1 MGAYARARV
10 RDMQDTPAPYPGA
23 RVQRSMFYPAN
34 MRTYIP
40 GVCICYAAL
49 HLSCAYMRQSFA
61 FVQRVLRAACATGPI
76 RCACSALVGT
86 WDGRMVLVCLVCAL
100 CISAC
105 AARAAHACVWHTR
118 SQLYRRIAACF
129 MWCVVGISTG
139 CVITLFSLY
148 TAARNTAQLCEAVH
162 HAPMRVQVV
171 SDAYKRFGSYVSRVR
186 ILGYQSPHG
195 ATHTAH
201 SDSRCKMFQA
211 KESTAMYCADGGFIP
226 TPALFARVSFS
237 QEYVQGE
244 ELTLDATLAP
254 VPCTPAQLSSIARG
268 TTLKLTPGKV
278 YVRRWPRSV
287 VGAIS
292 SFRYA
297 CIEALLQLPS
307 SVRVA
312 APHTA
317 ALGKTD
323 AGALAPACEPA
334 PPFDNAGALSREAVS
349 AKSDISVLSLRA
361 LAAAGVL
368 GYRAPLYANHLNELF
383 VTCDIAHV
391 ISVSG
396 AHLAMLSVIITSL
409 LKRIAVPHAAQQLL
423 CLCVCLVFCVLSGA
437 SISVVRACMLVC
449 VQCVC
454 SVLHRKKHT
463 LSSLSCVGIVM
474 IVADNSCVVQPAFI
488 LSMLCV
494 HGIALFARPFAACLQ
509 GFCDSTQRG
518 VISALEYY
526 IDDWRLPAHIRSFC
540 EHAWRVVHSN
550 HARRSKHHTRASSLS
565 NTLATTIAT
574 TLAAQLSCLAYTIL
588 AFRSVSV
595 IGIVVN
601 VLLVP
606 FIMHYFMVAAVCIV
620 AGTFAF
626 GMVGGAAIRSVCA
639 VFIDVPALLTC
650 GVLGAF
656 SQVPGASI
664 ACSYLWSLVACACAV
679 VLCGIVIKRYATL

>member
-1 MGAYARARV
+1 MGAYTRARV

-23 RVQRSMFYPAN
+23 RVQRSSLYQAN
-34 MRTYIP
+34 MRSYIP
-40 GVCICYAAL
+40 CVCICYAAL
-49 HLSCAYMRQSFA
+49 HLSCAYMRQSCVLVQHTFSDAFA
-61 FVQRVLRAACATGPI
+61 AAPI

-105 AARAAHACVWHTR
+105 AAWAAHVCVWHTHA
-118 SQLYRRIAACF
+118 QLYRRIASSF

-148 TAARNTAQLCEAVH
+148 TTARNTVQLCETVH

-186 ILGYQSPHG
+186 IIGYQSPHG
-195 ATHTAH
+195 ATRAAH
-201 SDSRCKMFQA
+201 ADSRCKTLQA
-211 KESTAMYCADGGFIP
+211 KESTATYCTEGEFIP
-226 TPALFARVSFS
+226 TPALFAHVSFS

-254 VPCTPAQLSSIARG
+254 VACTPAQLSSIARG

-278 YVRRWPRSV
+278 HVRRWPRSV
-287 VGAIS
+287 VGALS
-292 SFRYA
+292 ALRYA

-307 SVRVA
+307 PIRAA

-323 AGALAPACEPA
+323 AGAL
-334 PPFDNAGALSREAVS
+334 SREAVS
-349 AKSDISVLSLRA
+349 AKSDMSVLSLRA

-368 GYRAPLYANHLNELF
+368 GYRGPLYANHFNELF
-383 VTCDIAHV
+383 VTCGIAHV

-474 IVADNSCVVQPAFI
+474 IVSDNSCVVQPAFI

-494 HGIALFARPFAACLQ
+494 HGIALFERPFAACLQ
-509 GFCDSTQRG
+509 GFCSSAQRG
-518 VISALEYY
+518 VVSALEYY
-526 IDDWRLPAHIRSFC
+526 IDDGRLPAHIRSILERC
-540 EHAWRVVHSN
+540 WRVLRSN
-550 HARRSKHHTRASSLS
+550 HARRSKHHTHAASLS
-565 NTLATTIAT
+565 NTVGTTIAT

-606 FIMHYFMVAAVCIV
+606 FIMHYFMVAAVCIAAVTV
-620 AGTFAF
+620 AS
-626 GMVGGAAIRSVCA
+626 GMIGGALIRSVCA

-650 GVLGAF
+650 SALGAF
-656 SQVPGASI
+656 AQVPGASI
-664 ACSYLWSLVACACAV
+664 ACTYLWSLVACACSV

>member
-1 MGAYARARV
+1 MGARIRARV
-10 RDMQDTPAPYPGA
+10 HNEQNIPASYPGA
-23 RVQRSMFYPAN
+23 HTQGSTAYPAHVYPAHV
-34 MRTYIP
+34 RSYIP
-40 GVCICYAAL
+40 CVCICYAAL
-49 HLSCAYMRQSFA
+49 HASCAYMRQSCEL
-61 FVQRVLRAACATGPI
+61 VQRAFSDAFAAAPI
-76 RCACSALVGT
+76 RGACSALAGT
-86 WDGRMVLVCLVCAL
+86 WDGRIVLMCLACAL

-118 SQLYRRIAACF
+118 AQLYRRIAACF

-139 CVITLFSLY
+139 CVLTLFSLY
-148 TAARNTAQLCEAVH
+148 TTARTTAQLCKTVH
-162 HAPMRVQVV
+162 YAPVRVQVV

-186 ILGYQSPHG
+186 ILGYQSAQSAARAGH
-195 ATHTAH
+195 ADRA
-201 SDSRCKMFQA
+201 SQVSQA
-211 KESTAMYCADGGFIP
+211 SNSTSEYCADGEFIP

-244 ELTLDATLAP
+244 ELTLDATLVP
-254 VPCTPAQLSSIARG
+254 VPCTPAQLSFIARG

-278 YVRRWPRSV
+278 HVRRWPRSV
-287 VGAIS
+287 VGALS
-292 SFRYA
+292 ALRYA

-307 SVRVA
+307 PIRAA

-317 ALGKTD
+317 ASV
-323 AGALAPACEPA
+323 AACAPASSHGTA
-334 PPFDNAGALSREAVS
+334 DAS
-349 AKSDISVLSLRA
+349 AKSDMSVLSLRA

-383 VTCDIAHV
+383 VTCGIAHV

-437 SISVVRACMLVC
+437 SISVVRACVLVC

-509 GFCDSTQRG
+509 GFCASTQRG
-518 VISALEYY
+518 VVSALEYN
-526 IDDWRLPAHIRSFC
+526 IDDGRLPAHIRSILERC
-540 EHAWRVVHSN
+540 WRVLCSN
-550 HARRSKHHTRASSLS
+550 HMRRSAYHTRASSLS

-606 FIMHYFMVAAVCIV
+606 FIMHYFMVAAVCIAAVTV
-620 AGTFAF
+620 AS
-626 GMVGGAAIRSVCA
+626 GMIGGALIRSVCA
-639 VFIDVPALLTC
+639 VFIDVPALLCTC
-650 GVLGAF
+650 SILGAF
-656 SQVPGASI
+656 AQVPGASI
-664 ACSYLWSLVACACAV
+664 ACTYLWSLVACACAV

>member
-1 MGAYARARV
+1 MGARIRARV
-10 RDMQDTPAPYPGA
+10 HNEQNIPASYPGA
-23 RVQRSMFYPAN
+23 RNQGSTVYPAHV
-34 MRTYIP
+34 RSYIP
-40 GVCICYAAL
+40 CVCICYAAL
-49 HLSCAYMRQSFA
+49 HASCAYMRQSCEL
-61 FVQRVLRAACATGPI
+61 VQRAFSDAFAAAPI
-76 RCACSALVGT
+76 RGACSALAGT
-86 WDGRMVLVCLVCAL
+86 WDGRLVLMCLACAL

-139 CVITLFSLY
+139 CILTLFSLY
-148 TAARNTAQLCEAVH
+148 TTARTTAQLCKTVH
-162 HAPMRVQVV
+162 YAPVRVQVV

-186 ILGYQSPHG
+186 IIGYQSPHG
-195 ATHTAH
+195 AAH
-201 SDSRCKMFQA
+201 AAHADSRCKTLQA
-211 KESTAMYCADGGFIP
+211 KESTAAYCTDGEFIP

-278 YVRRWPRSV
+278 HVRRWPRSV
-287 VGAIS
+287 VGALS
-292 SFRYA
+292 ALRYA

-307 SVRVA
+307 PIRAA

-323 AGALAPACEPA
+323 AGAL
-334 PPFDNAGALSREAVS
+334 SREAVS
-349 AKSDISVLSLRA
+349 AKSDMSVLSLRA

-368 GYRAPLYANHLNELF
+368 GYRGPLYANHLNELF
-383 VTCDIAHV
+383 VTCGIAHV

-494 HGIALFARPFAACLQ
+494 HGIALFARPFAAYMQ
-509 GFCDSTQRG
+509 GLCVRTQRG
-518 VISALEYY
+518 AMCALEYY
-526 IDDWRLPAHIRSFC
+526 IDDGRLPAHIRSILERC
-540 EHAWRVVHSN
+540 WRVLRSN
-550 HARRSKHHTRASSLS
+550 HMRRSAYHTRASSLS

-606 FIMHYFMVAAVCIV
+606 FIMHYFMVAAVCIAAV
-620 AGTFAF
+620 TVAF
-626 GMVGGAAIRSVCA
+626 GMIGGALIRSVCA

-650 GVLGAF
+650 SALGAF
-656 SQVPGASI
+656 AQVPGASI
-664 ACSYLWSLVACACAV
+664 ACSYLWSLVACACSV

>member
-1 MGAYARARV
+1 MGAYTRARV

-23 RVQRSMFYPAN
+23 RVQRSSLYQAN
-34 MRTYIP
+34 MRSYIP
-40 GVCICYAAL
+40 CVCICYAAL
-49 HLSCAYMRQSFA
+49 HLSCAYMRQSCVLVQHTFSDAFA
-61 FVQRVLRAACATGPI
+61 AAPI

-105 AARAAHACVWHTR
+105 AAWAAHVCVWHTHA
-118 SQLYRRIAACF
+118 QLYRRIASSF

-148 TAARNTAQLCEAVH
+148 TTARNTVQLCETVH

-186 ILGYQSPHG
+186 IIGYQSPHG
-195 ATHTAH
+195 ATRAAH
-201 SDSRCKMFQA
+201 ADSRCKTLQA
-211 KESTAMYCADGGFIP
+211 KESTATYCTEGEFIP
-226 TPALFARVSFS
+226 TPALFAHVSFS

-254 VPCTPAQLSSIARG
+254 VPCTTAQLSSIARG

-278 YVRRWPRSV
+278 HVRRWPRSV

-307 SVRVA
+307 PIRAA

-323 AGALAPACEPA
+323 AGALSQ
-334 PPFDNAGALSREAVS
+334 GAAVED
-349 AKSDISVLSLRA
+349 SDISASSLRA

-383 VTCDIAHV
+383 VTCGIAHV

-454 SVLHRKKHT
+454 SVLHRRKHT

-509 GFCDSTQRG
+509 GFCASTQRG
-518 VISALEYY
+518 VVSALEYN
-526 IDDWRLPAHIRSFC
+526 IDDGCLPAHIRSILERC
-540 EHAWRVVHSN
+540 WRVLRSN
-550 HARRSKHHTRASSLS
+550 HARRSKHHTHAASLS
-565 NTLATTIAT
+565 NTVGTTIAT

-626 GMVGGAAIRSVCA
+626 GMIGGTAIRSVCA

-650 GVLGAF
+650 SALGAF
-656 SQVPGASI
+656 AQVPGASI

>member
-1 MGAYARARV
+1 MGAYTRARV
-10 RDMQDTPAPYPGA
+10 RDTQDTPAPYPDA
-23 RVQRSMFYPAN
+23 RVQRSTLYPAN

-76 RCACSALVGT
+76 RSACSALVGT

-105 AARAAHACVWHTR
+105 AARAAYACVWHTR
-118 SQLYRRIAACF
+118 AQLYRRIAACF

-148 TAARNTAQLCEAVH
+148 TTARNTVQLCETVH
-162 HAPMRVQVV
+162 HAPVRVQVV

-186 ILGYQSPHG
+186 IIGYQSPHG
-195 ATHTAH
+195 ATRAAH
-201 SDSRCKMFQA
+201 ADSRCKTLQA
-211 KESTAMYCADGGFIP
+211 KESTATYCTEGEFIP
-226 TPALFARVSFS
+226 TPALFAHVSFS

-278 YVRRWPRSV
+278 HVRRWPRSV
-287 VGAIS
+287 VGALS
-292 SFRYA
+292 ALRYA

-307 SVRVA
+307 PVRAA

-317 ALGKTD
+317 ALGKT
-323 AGALAPACEPA
+323 
-334 PPFDNAGALSREAVS
+334 NAGALSREAVS
-349 AKSDISVLSLRA
+349 AKSDMSVLSLRA

-383 VTCDIAHV
+383 VTCGIAHV

-449 VQCVC
+449 VQCAC

-509 GFCDSTQRG
+509 GFCTSTQRG
-518 VISALEYY
+518 VVSALEYC
-526 IDDWRLPAHIRSFC
+526 IDDGRLPANIRSMLERC
-540 EHAWRVVHSN
+540 WRVLHSN
-550 HARRSKHHTRASSLS
+550 HTRRSKHHTRASSSS
-565 NTLATTIAT
+565 NTLATAIAT
-574 TLAAQLSCLAYTIL
+574 TLAAQLSCLVYTIL
-588 AFRSVSV
+588 AFRSVSL

-606 FIMHYFMVAAVCIV
+606 FIMHYFMIAAVCIV
-620 AGTFAF
+620 AGTLAF

-639 VFIDVPALLTC
+639 VLIDMPALLTC
-650 GVLGAF
+650 SALGAF
-656 SQVPGASI
+656 AQVPGASI

>member
-1 MGAYARARV
+1 MGARIHARV
-10 RDMQDTPAPYPGA
+10 HTEQNIPAPYPGV
-23 RVQRSMFYPAN
+23 RNQGSTVYPAHVYSAHV
-34 MRTYIP
+34 RSYIP
-40 GVCICYAAL
+40 CVCICYAAL
-49 HLSCAYMRQSFA
+49 HASCAYMRQSCEL
-61 FVQRVLRAACATGPI
+61 VQRAFSDAFAAAPI
-76 RCACSALVGT
+76 RGACSALAGT
-86 WDGRMVLVCLVCAL
+86 WDGRIVLMCLACAL

-105 AARAAHACVWHTR
+105 AARAAHACVWYTR
-118 SQLYRRIAACF
+118 AQLYRRIAACF

-139 CVITLFSLY
+139 CVLTLFSLY
-148 TAARNTAQLCEAVH
+148 TTARTTAQLRKTVH
-162 HAPMRVQVV
+162 YAPVRVQVV

-186 ILGYQSPHG
+186 ILGYQS
-195 ATHTAH
+195 AH
-201 SDSRCKMFQA
+201 SAARAGHADRASQVSQA
-211 KESTAMYCADGGFIP
+211 SNSASEYCADSEFIP
-226 TPALFARVSFS
+226 TSALFARVSFS

-244 ELTLDATLAP
+244 ELTLDATLVP

-278 YVRRWPRSV
+278 HVRRWPRSV
-287 VGAIS
+287 VGALS
-292 SFRYA
+292 SLRYA

-307 SVRVA
+307 PIRAA

-317 ALGKTD
+317 ASVAACVPASSHGTAD
-323 AGALAPACEPA
+323 A
-334 PPFDNAGALSREAVS
+334 S
-349 AKSDISVLSLRA
+349 AKSDMSVLSLRA

-383 VTCDIAHV
+383 VTCGIAHV

-454 SVLHRKKHT
+454 SVLHRRKHT

-509 GFCDSTQRG
+509 GFCASTQRG
-518 VISALEYY
+518 VVSALVYN
-526 IDDWRLPAHIRSFC
+526 IDDGRLPAHIRSILERC
-540 EHAWRVVHSN
+540 WRVLCSN
-550 HARRSKHHTRASSLS
+550 HMRRSAYHTRASSLS

-595 IGIVVN
+595 IGLVVN
-601 VLLVP
+601 VILVP
-606 FIMHYFMVAAVCIV
+606 FIMHYFMIAAVCIA

-639 VFIDVPALLTC
+639 VIIDLPALLTC
-650 GVLGAF
+650 STLGAF
-656 SQVPGASI
+656 AQVPGASI

>member
-1 MGAYARARV
+1 MGAYTRARV

-23 RVQRSMFYPAN
+23 RMQRSTLYPAN

-61 FVQRVLRAACATGPI
+61 FVQRALSAACATGPI

-105 AARAAHACVWHTR
+105 AAWAAHVCVWHTHA
-118 SQLYRRIAACF
+118 QLYRRIASSF

-139 CVITLFSLY
+139 CVLTLFSLY
-148 TAARNTAQLCEAVH
+148 TTARNTAQLCETVH

-195 ATHTAH
+195 ATRAAH
-201 SDSRCKMFQA
+201 ADSRCKTLQA
-211 KESTAMYCADGGFIP
+211 KESTAAYCTDGEFIP
-226 TPALFARVSFS
+226 TPALFAHVSFS

-278 YVRRWPRSV
+278 HVRRWPRSV
-287 VGAIS
+287 VGALS
-292 SFRYA
+292 ALRYA

-307 SVRVA
+307 PIRAA

-323 AGALAPACEPA
+323 AGALSQ
-334 PPFDNAGALSREAVS
+334 GAAVED
-349 AKSDISVLSLRA
+349 SDISASSVRA

-383 VTCDIAHV
+383 VTCGIAHV

-454 SVLHRKKHT
+454 SVLHRRKHT

-509 GFCDSTQRG
+509 GFCASTQRG
-518 VISALEYY
+518 VVSALEYN
-526 IDDWRLPAHIRSFC
+526 IDDGCLPAHIRSILERC
-540 EHAWRVVHSN
+540 WRVLRSN
-550 HARRSKHHTRASSLS
+550 HARRSKHRTHASSLF
-565 NTLATTIAT
+565 NTVVTTIAT

-595 IGIVVN
+595 IGLVVN
-601 VLLVP
+601 VILVP
-606 FIMHYFMVAAVCIV
+606 FIMHYFMIAAVCIA

-639 VFIDVPALLTC
+639 VIIDLPALLTC
-650 GVLGAF
+650 STLGAF
-656 SQVPGASI
+656 AQVPGASI

>member
-1 MGAYARARV
+1 MGAYTRARV
-10 RDMQDTPAPYPGA
+10 RETQDIPALYPGA
-23 RVQRSMFYPAN
+23 RVQRSSPYPAN
-34 MRTYIP
+34 MRSYIP
-40 GVCICYAAL
+40 CVCICYAAL
-49 HLSCAYMRQSFA
+49 HLSCAYMRQSCVLVQHTFSDAFA
-61 FVQRVLRAACATGPI
+61 AAPI

-86 WDGRMVLVCLVCAL
+86 WDGRMVLVCLVCSL

-105 AARAAHACVWHTR
+105 AAWAAHVCVWHTHA
-118 SQLYRRIAACF
+118 QLYRRIASSF

-317 ALGKTD
+317 ASV
-323 AGALAPACEPA
+323 AACAPASSHGTA
-334 PPFDNAGALSREAVS
+334 DAS
-349 AKSDISVLSLRA
+349 AKSDMSVLSLRA

-383 VTCDIAHV
+383 VTCGIAHV

-396 AHLAMLSVIITSL
+396 AHLSMLSVIITSL
-409 LKRIAVPHAAQQLL
+409 LKRISVPHAAQQLL

-437 SISVVRACMLVC
+437 SISVVRACVLVC

-463 LSSLSCVGIVM
+463 LSSLSCVGIGM

-494 HGIALFARPFAACLQ
+494 HGIALFARPFAAYMQ
-509 GFCDSTQRG
+509 GLCASAQRG
-518 VISALEYY
+518 AICALEYC
-526 IDDWRLPAHIRSFC
+526 IDDGHLPAYIRSFC
-540 EHAWRVVHSN
+540 EHTWRVLHSN
-550 HARRSKHHTRASSLS
+550 PKRRSQHHTRASSLS
-565 NTLATTIAT
+565 NTVVTTIAT

-595 IGIVVN
+595 IGLVVN
-601 VLLVP
+601 VILVP
-606 FIMHYFMVAAVCIV
+606 FIMHYFMVAAVCIA

-626 GMVGGAAIRSVCA
+626 GMVGGAAIRAVCA
-639 VFIDVPALLTC
+639 VIIDIPALLTC
-650 GVLGAF
+650 SALGAF
-656 SQVPGASI
+656 AQVPGASI

>member
-1 MGAYARARV
+1 MGAYTRARV
-10 RDMQDTPAPYPGA
+10 RETQDIPALYPGA
-23 RVQRSMFYPAN
+23 RVQRSSLYPAN
-34 MRTYIP
+34 MRSYIP
-40 GVCICYAAL
+40 CVCICYAAL
-49 HLSCAYMRQSFA
+49 HLSCAYMRQSCVLVQHTFSDAFA
-61 FVQRVLRAACATGPI
+61 AAPI
-76 RCACSALVGT
+76 RCACSALVCT

-105 AARAAHACVWHTR
+105 AARAAHACVWHTHA
-118 SQLYRRIAACF
+118 QLYRRIAACF
-129 MWCVVGISTG
+129 IWCVVGISAA
-139 CVITLFSLY
+139 CVLTLFSLY
-148 TAARNTAQLCEAVH
+148 TTARNTVQLCETVH
-162 HAPMRVQVV
+162 HAPVRVQVV

-186 ILGYQSPHG
+186 IIGYQSPHG
-195 ATHTAH
+195 ATRAAH
-201 SDSRCKMFQA
+201 ADSRCKTLQA
-211 KESTAMYCADGGFIP
+211 KESTATYCTEGEFIP
-226 TPALFARVSFS
+226 TPALFAHVSFS

-278 YVRRWPRSV
+278 HVRRWPRSV
-287 VGAIS
+287 VGALS
-292 SFRYA
+292 ALRYA

-307 SVRVA
+307 PIRAA

-323 AGALAPACEPA
+323 AGAL
-334 PPFDNAGALSREAVS
+334 SREAVS
-349 AKSDISVLSLRA
+349 AKSDMSVLSLRA

-383 VTCDIAHV
+383 VTCGIAHV

-454 SVLHRKKHT
+454 SVLHRRKHT

-509 GFCDSTQRG
+509 GFCASTQRG
-518 VISALEYY
+518 VVSALEYN
-526 IDDWRLPAHIRSFC
+526 IDDGCLPAHIRSILERC
-540 EHAWRVVHSN
+540 WRVLRSN
-550 HARRSKHHTRASSLS
+550 HARRSKHHTRASPFS

-620 AGTFAF
+620 AVTVAS
-626 GMVGGAAIRSVCA
+626 GMIGGALIRSVCA
-639 VFIDVPALLTC
+639 VFIDVPALCTC
-650 GVLGAF
+650 SILGAF
-656 SQVPGASI
+656 AQVPGASI
-664 ACSYLWSLVACACAV
+664 ACTYLWSLVACACAV

>member
-1 MGAYARARV
+1 MRCNGKRGEAMGAYTRARV

-23 RVQRSMFYPAN
+23 RVQRSTLYPAN

-61 FVQRVLRAACATGPI
+61 LVQRVLRAACATGPI
-76 RCACSALVGT
+76 RSACSALVGT

-105 AARAAHACVWHTR
+105 AAWAAHVCVWHTHA
-118 SQLYRRIAACF
+118 QLYRRIASSF

-148 TAARNTAQLCEAVH
+148 TTARNTVQLCETVH

-186 ILGYQSPHG
+186 IIGYQSPHG
-195 ATHTAH
+195 ATRAAH
-201 SDSRCKMFQA
+201 ADSRCKTLQA
-211 KESTAMYCADGGFIP
+211 KESTATYCTEGEFIP
-226 TPALFARVSFS
+226 TPALFAHVSFS

-254 VPCTPAQLSSIARG
+254 VPCTTAQLSSIARG

-278 YVRRWPRSV
+278 HVRRWPRSV

-307 SVRVA
+307 PIRAA

-323 AGALAPACEPA
+323 AGALSQ
-334 PPFDNAGALSREAVS
+334 GAAVED
-349 AKSDISVLSLRA
+349 SDISASSLRA

-383 VTCDIAHV
+383 VTCGIAHV

-454 SVLHRKKHT
+454 SVLHRRKHT

-509 GFCDSTQRG
+509 GFCASTQRG
-518 VISALEYY
+518 VVSALEYN
-526 IDDWRLPAHIRSFC
+526 IDDGCLPAHIRSILERC
-540 EHAWRVVHSN
+540 WRVLRSN
-550 HARRSKHHTRASSLS
+550 HARRSKHHTHAASLS
-565 NTLATTIAT
+565 NTVGTTIAT

-626 GMVGGAAIRSVCA
+626 GMIGGTAIRSVCA

-650 GVLGAF
+650 SALGAF
-656 SQVPGASI
+656 AQVPGASI

>member
-1 MGAYARARV
+1 MGAYTRARV
-10 RDMQDTPAPYPGA
+10 RDMQDIPAPYPGA
-23 RVQRSMFYPAN
+23 RVQRSSLYPAN
-34 MRTYIP
+34 MRSYIP
-40 GVCICYAAL
+40 SVCICYAAL
-49 HLSCAYMRQSFA
+49 HLSCAYMRQSCVLVQHTFSDAFA
-61 FVQRVLRAACATGPI
+61 AAPI
-76 RCACSALVGT
+76 RSACSALVGT

-105 AARAAHACVWHTR
+105 AAWAAHVCVWHTHA
-118 SQLYRRIAACF
+118 QLYRRIASSF

-148 TAARNTAQLCEAVH
+148 TTARNTVQLCETVH
-162 HAPMRVQVV
+162 HAPVRVQVV

-186 ILGYQSPHG
+186 IIGYQSPHG
-195 ATHTAH
+195 ATRAAH
-201 SDSRCKMFQA
+201 ADSRCKTLQA
-211 KESTAMYCADGGFIP
+211 KESTATYCTEGEFIP
-226 TPALFARVSFS
+226 TPALFAHVSFS

-278 YVRRWPRSV
+278 HVRRWPRSV

-292 SFRYA
+292 ALRYA

-307 SVRVA
+307 PIRAA
-312 APHTA
+312 APHSA

-323 AGALAPACEPA
+323 
-334 PPFDNAGALSREAVS
+334 AGALSREAVS
-349 AKSDISVLSLRA
+349 AKSDMSVLSLRA

-383 VTCDIAHV
+383 VTCGIAHV

-409 LKRIAVPHAAQQLL
+409 LKRIAVPHAAHQLL

-449 VQCVC
+449 MQCVC
-454 SVLHRKKHT
+454 SVLHRRKHT

-494 HGIALFARPFAACLQ
+494 HGIALFAHPFAACLQ
-509 GFCDSTQRG
+509 GFCASTQRG
-518 VISALEYY
+518 VVSALEYN
-526 IDDWRLPAHIRSFC
+526 IDDGRLPAHIRSILERC
-540 EHAWRVVHSN
+540 WRVLCSN
-550 HARRSKHHTRASSLS
+550 HMRRSAYHTRASSLS

-606 FIMHYFMVAAVCIV
+606 FIMHYFMVAAVCIAAVTV
-620 AGTFAF
+620 AS
-626 GMVGGAAIRSVCA
+626 GMIGGALIRSVCA
-639 VFIDVPALLTC
+639 VFIDVPALCTC
-650 GVLGAF
+650 SILGAF
-656 SQVPGASI
+656 AQVPGASI
-664 ACSYLWSLVACACAV
+664 ACTYLWSLVACACAV

>member
-1 MGAYARARV
+1 MGARIRARLHNE
-10 RDMQDTPAPYPGA
+10 QNIPAPYPGA
-23 RVQRSMFYPAN
+23 RNQGSTVYPAHVYPAHV
-34 MRTYIP
+34 RSYIP
-40 GVCICYAAL
+40 CVCICYAAL
-49 HLSCAYMRQSFA
+49 HASCAYMRQSCEL
-61 FVQRVLRAACATGPI
+61 VQRAFSDAFAAALI
-76 RCACSALVGT
+76 RGACSALAGT
-86 WDGRMVLVCLVCAL
+86 WDGRLVLMCLACAL

-118 SQLYRRIAACF
+118 AQLYRRIAACF

-148 TAARNTAQLCEAVH
+148 TTARNTVQLCETVH
-162 HAPMRVQVV
+162 HAPVRVQVV

-186 ILGYQSPHG
+186 IIGYQSPHG
-195 ATHTAH
+195 ATRAAH
-201 SDSRCKMFQA
+201 ADSRCKTLQA
-211 KESTAMYCADGGFIP
+211 KESTATYCTEGEFIP
-226 TPALFARVSFS
+226 TPALFAHVSFS

-254 VPCTPAQLSSIARG
+254 VPCTTAQLSSIARG

-278 YVRRWPRSV
+278 HVRRWPRSV
-287 VGAIS
+287 VGALS
-292 SFRYA
+292 ALRYA
-297 CIEALLQLPS
+297 CTEALLQLPS
-307 SVRVA
+307 PIRAA
-312 APHTA
+312 APHSA

-323 AGALAPACEPA
+323 
-334 PPFDNAGALSREAVS
+334 AGALSREAVS
-349 AKSDISVLSLRA
+349 AKSDMSVLSLRA

-383 VTCDIAHV
+383 VTCGIAHV

-454 SVLHRKKHT
+454 SVLHRRKHT

-509 GFCDSTQRG
+509 GFCASTQRG
-518 VISALEYY
+518 VVSALEYN
-526 IDDWRLPAHIRSFC
+526 IDDGCLPAHIRSILERC
-540 EHAWRVVHSN
+540 WRVLRSN
-550 HARRSKHHTRASSLS
+550 HARRSKHHTHAASLS
-565 NTLATTIAT
+565 NTVGTTIAT

-606 FIMHYFMVAAVCIV
+606 FIMHYFMVAAVCIAAV
-620 AGTFAF
+620 TVAF
-626 GMVGGAAIRSVCA
+626 GMIGGALIRSVCA
-639 VFIDVPALLTC
+639 VFIDVPALCTC
-650 GVLGAF
+650 SILGAF
-656 SQVPGASI
+656 AQVPGASI
-664 ACSYLWSLVACACAV
+664 ACTYLWSLVACACAV

>member
-1 MGAYARARV
+1 MGAYTRARV
-10 RDMQDTPAPYPGA
+10 RDMQDIPAPYPGA
-23 RVQRSMFYPAN
+23 RVQRSSLYPAN
-34 MRTYIP
+34 MRSYIP
-40 GVCICYAAL
+40 SVCICYAAL
-49 HLSCAYMRQSFA
+49 HLSCAYMRQSCVLVQHTFSDAFA
-61 FVQRVLRAACATGPI
+61 AAPI
-76 RCACSALVGT
+76 RSACSALVGT

-105 AARAAHACVWHTR
+105 AAWAAHVCVWHTHA
-118 SQLYRRIAACF
+118 QLYRRIASSF

-148 TAARNTAQLCEAVH
+148 TTARNTVQLCETVH
-162 HAPMRVQVV
+162 HAPVRVQVV

-186 ILGYQSPHG
+186 IIGYQSPHG
-195 ATHTAH
+195 AARAAH
-201 SDSRCKMFQA
+201 ADSRCKTLQA
-211 KESTAMYCADGGFIP
+211 KESTATYCTEGEFIP
-226 TPALFARVSFS
+226 TPALFAHVSFS

-254 VPCTPAQLSSIARG
+254 VPCTTAQLSSIARG

-278 YVRRWPRSV
+278 HVRRWPRSV
-287 VGAIS
+287 VGALS
-292 SFRYA
+292 ALRYA
-297 CIEALLQLPS
+297 CTEALLQLPS
-307 SVRVA
+307 PIRAA
-312 APHTA
+312 APHSA

-323 AGALAPACEPA
+323 
-334 PPFDNAGALSREAVS
+334 AGALSREAVS
-349 AKSDISVLSLRA
+349 AKSDMSVLSLRA

-383 VTCDIAHV
+383 VTCGIAHV

-423 CLCVCLVFCVLSGA
+423 CLCVCLVFCVLSAA

-454 SVLHRKKHT
+454 SVLHRRKHT

-509 GFCDSTQRG
+509 GFCASTQRG
-518 VISALEYY
+518 VVSALEYN
-526 IDDWRLPAHIRSFC
+526 IDDGCLPAHIRSILERC
-540 EHAWRVVHSN
+540 WRVLRSN

-565 NTLATTIAT
+565 NTLANTIAT

-606 FIMHYFMVAAVCIV
+606 FIMHYFMVAAVCIAAVTV
-620 AGTFAF
+620 AS
-626 GMVGGAAIRSVCA
+626 GMIGGALIRSVCA
-639 VFIDVPALLTC
+639 VFIDVPALCTC
-650 GVLGAF
+650 SILGAF
-656 SQVPGASI
+656 AQVPGASI

>member
-1 MGAYARARV
+1 MGAYTRARV

-23 RVQRSMFYPAN
+23 RMQRSTLYPAN

-61 FVQRVLRAACATGPI
+61 FVQRALSAACATGPI

-105 AARAAHACVWHTR
+105 AAWAAHVCVWHTHA
-118 SQLYRRIAACF
+118 QLYRRIAGSF

-139 CVITLFSLY
+139 CVLTLFSLY
-148 TAARNTAQLCEAVH
+148 TTARTTAQLCETVH
-162 HAPMRVQVV
+162 HAPVRVQVV

-186 ILGYQSPHG
+186 IIGYQSKDCAVRAGHADNAG
-195 ATHTAH
+195 CVAHTGRTRAAPQAG
-201 SDSRCKMFQA
+201 DSTTVYR
-211 KESTAMYCADGGFIP
+211 ADGEFIP
-226 TPALFARVSFS
+226 TPALFAHVSFS

-278 YVRRWPRSV
+278 HVRRWPRSV
-287 VGAIS
+287 VGALS
-292 SFRYA
+292 ALRYA

-307 SVRVA
+307 PIRAA

-323 AGALAPACEPA
+323 AGAL
-334 PPFDNAGALSREAVS
+334 SREAVS
-349 AKSDISVLSLRA
+349 AKSDMSVLSLRA

-383 VTCDIAHV
+383 VTCGIAHV

-474 IVADNSCVVQPAFI
+474 IVSDNSCVVQPAFI

-494 HGIALFARPFAACLQ
+494 HGIALFERPFAACLQ
-509 GFCDSTQRG
+509 GFCSSAQRG
-518 VISALEYY
+518 VVSALEYY
-526 IDDWRLPAHIRSFC
+526 IDDGRLPAHIRSILERC
-540 EHAWRVVHSN
+540 WRVLRSN
-550 HARRSKHHTRASSLS
+550 HTRRSKHHTRASSFS

-574 TLAAQLSCLAYTIL
+574 TLAAQLSCLAYAIL

-626 GMVGGAAIRSVCA
+626 GMIGGAAIRSVCA
-639 VFIDVPALLTC
+639 VFIDMPALLTC
-650 GVLGAF
+650 SALGAF
-656 SQVPGASI
+656 AQVPGASI

>member
-1 MGAYARARV
+1 MGAYTRARV
-10 RDMQDTPAPYPGA
+10 RDMQDIPAPYPGA
-23 RVQRSMFYPAN
+23 RVQRSSLYPAN
-34 MRTYIP
+34 MRSYIP
-40 GVCICYAAL
+40 SVCICYAAL
-49 HLSCAYMRQSFA
+49 HLSCAYMRQSCVLVQHTFSDAFA
-61 FVQRVLRAACATGPI
+61 AAPI
-76 RCACSALVGT
+76 RSACSALVGT

-105 AARAAHACVWHTR
+105 AAWAAHVCVWHTHA
-118 SQLYRRIAACF
+118 QLYRRIASSF

-148 TAARNTAQLCEAVH
+148 TTARNTVQLCETVH
-162 HAPMRVQVV
+162 HAPVRVQVV

-186 ILGYQSPHG
+186 IIGYQSPHG
-195 ATHTAH
+195 AARAGHADNAGCTRAAP
-201 SDSRCKMFQA
+201 QA
-211 KESTAMYCADGGFIP
+211 GDSTAVYRADGEFIP

-278 YVRRWPRSV
+278 HVRRWPRSV
-287 VGAIS
+287 VGALS
-292 SFRYA
+292 ALRYA

-307 SVRVA
+307 PIRAA
-312 APHTA
+312 APHNA

-323 AGALAPACEPA
+323 
-334 PPFDNAGALSREAVS
+334 AGALSREAVS
-349 AKSDISVLSLRA
+349 AKSDMSVLSLRA

-368 GYRAPLYANHLNELF
+368 GYRGPLYANHLNELF
-383 VTCDIAHV
+383 VTCGIAHV

-449 VQCVC
+449 VRCVC

-474 IVADNSCVVQPAFI
+474 IVADNSCVVKPAFI

-509 GFCDSTQRG
+509 GFCASTQRG
-518 VISALEYY
+518 VVSALEYN
-526 IDDWRLPAHIRSFC
+526 IDDGRLPAHIRSILERC
-540 EHAWRVVHSN
+540 WRVLRSN

-565 NTLATTIAT
+565 NTLANTIAT

-626 GMVGGAAIRSVCA
+626 GIVGGAAIRSVCA

-650 GVLGAF
+650 SALGAF
-656 SQVPGASI
+656 AQVPGASI

>member
-1 MGAYARARV
+1 
-10 RDMQDTPAPYPGA
+10 
-23 RVQRSMFYPAN
+23 
-34 MRTYIP
+34 
-40 GVCICYAAL
+40 
-49 HLSCAYMRQSFA
+49 
-61 FVQRVLRAACATGPI
+61 
-76 RCACSALVGT
+76 
-86 WDGRMVLVCLVCAL
+86 
-100 CISAC
+100 
-105 AARAAHACVWHTR
+105 
-118 SQLYRRIAACF
+118 
-129 MWCVVGISTG
+129 
-139 CVITLFSLY
+139 
-148 TAARNTAQLCEAVH
+148 
-162 HAPMRVQVV
+162 MRVQVV

-186 ILGYQSPHG
+186 IIGYQSPHG
-195 ATHTAH
+195 AARAGHADNAGCTRAAP
-201 SDSRCKMFQA
+201 QA
-211 KESTAMYCADGGFIP
+211 GDSTAVYRADGEFIP

-278 YVRRWPRSV
+278 HVRRWPRSV
-287 VGAIS
+287 VGALS
-292 SFRYA
+292 ALRYA

-307 SVRVA
+307 PIRAA

-323 AGALAPACEPA
+323 AGAL
-334 PPFDNAGALSREAVS
+334 SREAVS
-349 AKSDISVLSLRA
+349 AKSDMSVLSLRA

-383 VTCDIAHV
+383 VTCGIAHV

-454 SVLHRKKHT
+454 SVLHRRKHT

-509 GFCDSTQRG
+509 EFCASTQRG
-518 VISALEYY
+518 VVSALEYY
-526 IDDWRLPAHIRSFC
+526 IDDGCLPAHIRAILERC
-540 EHAWRVVHSN
+540 WRVLRSN
-550 HARRSKHHTRASSLS
+550 HARRSKHHTRASSFS

-626 GMVGGAAIRSVCA
+626 GMIGGTAIRSVCA
-639 VFIDVPALLTC
+639 VFIDMPALLTC
-650 GVLGAF
+650 SALGAF
-656 SQVPGASI
+656 AQVSGASI
-664 ACSYLWSLVACACAV
+664 ACSYLWSLVACACSV

>member
-1 MGAYARARV
+1 MGARIRARV
-10 RDMQDTPAPYPGA
+10 HNEQNIPAPYPGV
-23 RVQRSMFYPAN
+23 RNQGSTVYPAHVYPVHV
-34 MRTYIP
+34 RSYIP
-40 GVCICYAAL
+40 CVCICYAAL
-49 HLSCAYMRQSFA
+49 HASCAYMRQSCVL
-61 FVQRVLRAACATGPI
+61 VQRTFSDAFAAAPI
-76 RCACSALVGT
+76 RGACSALAGT
-86 WDGRMVLVCLVCAL
+86 WDGRLVLVCLACAL

-105 AARAAHACVWHTR
+105 AVRAAHACVWHTR
-118 SQLYRRIAACF
+118 EQLYGRIAACF

-139 CVITLFSLY
+139 CVLTLFSLY
-148 TAARNTAQLCEAVH
+148 TTARTTAQLCKTVH
-162 HAPMRVQVV
+162 YAPVRVQVV

-186 ILGYQSPHG
+186 ILGYQSAQSAARAGH
-195 ATHTAH
+195 ADRA
-201 SDSRCKMFQA
+201 SQVSQA
-211 KESTAMYCADGGFIP
+211 SNSTSEYCADSEFIP

-244 ELTLDATLAP
+244 ELTLDATLVP
-254 VPCTPAQLSSIARG
+254 VPCTPAQLSFIARG

-278 YVRRWPRSV
+278 HVRRWPRSV
-287 VGAIS
+287 VGALS
-292 SFRYA
+292 ALRYA

-307 SVRVA
+307 PIRAA

-317 ALGKTD
+317 ASV
-323 AGALAPACEPA
+323 AACAPASSHGTA
-334 PPFDNAGALSREAVS
+334 DAS
-349 AKSDISVLSLRA
+349 AKSDMSVLSLRA

-383 VTCDIAHV
+383 VTCGIAHV

-454 SVLHRKKHT
+454 SVLHRRKHT

-509 GFCDSTQRG
+509 GFCASTQRG
-518 VISALEYY
+518 VVSALEYN
-526 IDDWRLPAHIRSFC
+526 IDDGCLPAHIRSILERC
-540 EHAWRVVHSN
+540 WRVLRSN

-565 NTLATTIAT
+565 NTLANTIAT

-620 AGTFAF
+620 VGTFAF
-626 GMVGGAAIRSVCA
+626 GMIGGAAIRSVCA
-639 VFIDVPALLTC
+639 VFIDMPALLTC
-650 GVLGAF
+650 SALGACA
-656 SQVPGASI
+656 QVPGASI

>member
-1 MGAYARARV
+1 MGAYTRARV
-10 RDMQDTPAPYPGA
+10 RETQDIPALYPGA
-23 RVQRSMFYPAN
+23 RVQRSSLYPAN
-34 MRTYIP
+34 MRSYIP
-40 GVCICYAAL
+40 CVCICYAAL
-49 HLSCAYMRQSFA
+49 HLSCAYMRQSCEL
-61 FVQRVLRAACATGPI
+61 VQRTFSDAFAAAPI
-76 RCACSALVGT
+76 RSACSALVGT

-105 AARAAHACVWHTR
+105 AAWAAHVCVWHTR
-118 SQLYRRIAACF
+118 AQLYRRIASSF

-139 CVITLFSLY
+139 CVLTFFSLY
-148 TAARNTAQLCEAVH
+148 TTARNTAQLCKTVH
-162 HAPMRVQVV
+162 YAPVRVQVV

-186 ILGYQSPHG
+186 IIGYQS
-195 ATHTAH
+195 AH
-201 SDSRCKMFQA
+201 SAVRAGHADRAPEVSQA
-211 KESTAMYCADGGFIP
+211 SNSTSEYCADGEFIP
-226 TPALFARVSFS
+226 TPSLFARVSFS

-244 ELTLDATLAP
+244 ELTLDATLVP

-323 AGALAPACEPA
+323 AGALSQ
-334 PPFDNAGALSREAVS
+334 GAAVED
-349 AKSDISVLSLRA
+349 SDISASSVRA

-383 VTCDIAHV
+383 VTCGIAHV

-437 SISVVRACMLVC
+437 SISVARACMLVC

-509 GFCDSTQRG
+509 GFCASTQRG

-526 IDDWRLPAHIRSFC
+526 IDDGRLPAHIRSILERC
-540 EHAWRVVHSN
+540 WRVLRSN
-550 HARRSKHHTRASSLS
+550 HARRSKHHTHAASLS
-565 NTLATTIAT
+565 NTLATAIAT

-626 GMVGGAAIRSVCA
+626 GMIGGAAIRSVCA
-639 VFIDVPALLTC
+639 VFIDMPALLTC
-650 GVLGAF
+650 SALGAF
-656 SQVPGASI
+656 AQVPGASI

>member
-1 MGAYARARV
+1 MGARIRARLHNE
-10 RDMQDTPAPYPGA
+10 QNIPASYPGA
-23 RVQRSMFYPAN
+23 NTQGSTVYPAHVYPAHV
-34 MRTYIP
+34 RSYIP
-40 GVCICYAAL
+40 CVCICYAAL
-49 HLSCAYMRQSFA
+49 HASCAYMRQSCEL
-61 FVQRVLRAACATGPI
+61 VQRAFSDAFAAAPI
-76 RCACSALVGT
+76 RGACSALAGT
-86 WDGRMVLVCLVCAL
+86 WDGRIVLVCLACAL

-118 SQLYRRIAACF
+118 AQLYRRIAACF

-139 CVITLFSLY
+139 CVLTLFSLY
-148 TAARNTAQLCEAVH
+148 TTARSTAQLCKTVH
-162 HAPMRVQVV
+162 YAPVRVQVV

-186 ILGYQSPHG
+186 ILGYQS
-195 ATHTAH
+195 AH
-201 SDSRCKMFQA
+201 SAARAGHADRASQVSQA
-211 KESTAMYCADGGFIP
+211 SNSASEYCADSEFIP

-244 ELTLDATLAP
+244 ELTLDATLTP
-254 VPCTPAQLSSIARG
+254 VPCTPAQLSFIARG

-287 VGAIS
+287 VGALS
-292 SFRYA
+292 ALRYA

-307 SVRVA
+307 PVRA
-312 APHTA
+312 AASHTA
-317 ALGKTD
+317 ASV
-323 AGALAPACEPA
+323 AACAPASSHGTA
-334 PPFDNAGALSREAVS
+334 DAS
-349 AKSDISVLSLRA
+349 AKSDMSVLSLRA

-383 VTCDIAHV
+383 VTCGIAHV

-409 LKRIAVPHAAQQLL
+409 LKRIAVPYAAQQLL

-437 SISVVRACMLVC
+437 SISVVRACVLVC

-463 LSSLSCVGIVM
+463 LSSLSCVGIGM
-474 IVADNSCVVQPAFI
+474 ILADNSCVVQPAFI

-494 HGIALFARPFAACLQ
+494 HGIALFARPFAAYMQ
-509 GFCDSTQRG
+509 GLCVRTQRG
-518 VISALEYY
+518 AMCALEYC
-526 IDDWRLPAHIRSFC
+526 IDDGRLPAHLRSFC

-550 HARRSKHHTRASSLS
+550 PKRRSAHRTRASSLS
-565 NTLATTIAT
+565 NTVVTTIAT

-601 VLLVP
+601 VILVP
-606 FIMHYFMVAAVCIV
+606 FIMHYFMVAAVCIA

-626 GMVGGAAIRSVCA
+626 GIVGGAAIRSVCA
-639 VFIDVPALLTC
+639 VLIDLPALLTC
-650 GVLGAF
+650 SALGAF
-656 SQVPGASI
+656 AQVPGASI

>member
-1 MGAYARARV
+1 MGARIRARV
-10 RDMQDTPAPYPGA
+10 HNEQNIPAPYPGV
-23 RVQRSMFYPAN
+23 RNQGSTVYPAHVYPVHV
-34 MRTYIP
+34 RSYIP
-40 GVCICYAAL
+40 CVCICYAAL
-49 HLSCAYMRQSFA
+49 HASCAYMRQSCVL
-61 FVQRVLRAACATGPI
+61 VQRTFSDAFAAAPI
-76 RCACSALVGT
+76 RGACSALAGT
-86 WDGRMVLVCLVCAL
+86 WDGRLVLVCLACAL

-105 AARAAHACVWHTR
+105 AARAAHACVWHTHA
-118 SQLYRRIAACF
+118 QLYRRIAACF
-129 MWCVVGISTG
+129 IWCVVGISAA
-139 CVITLFSLY
+139 CVLTLFSLY
-148 TAARNTAQLCEAVH
+148 TTARNTAQLCETVH

-195 ATHTAH
+195 ATRAAH
-201 SDSRCKMFQA
+201 ADSRCKTLQA
-211 KESTAMYCADGGFIP
+211 KESTAAYCTDGEFIP
-226 TPALFARVSFS
+226 TPALFAHVSFS

-278 YVRRWPRSV
+278 HVRRWPRSV
-287 VGAIS
+287 VGALS
-292 SFRYA
+292 ALRYA

-307 SVRVA
+307 PIRAA

-323 AGALAPACEPA
+323 AGAL
-334 PPFDNAGALSREAVS
+334 SREAVS
-349 AKSDISVLSLRA
+349 AKSYMSVLSLRA

-383 VTCDIAHV
+383 VTCGIAHV

-409 LKRIAVPHAAQQLL
+409 LKRIAVPYAAQQLL

-437 SISVVRACMLVC
+437 SISVVRACVLVC

-509 GFCDSTQRG
+509 EFCVSTQRG
-518 VISALEYY
+518 VVSALEYY
-526 IDDWRLPAHIRSFC
+526 IDDGCLPAHIRSILERC
-540 EHAWRVVHSN
+540 WRVLRSN
-550 HARRSKHHTRASSLS
+550 HARRSKHHTRASSFS

-601 VLLVP
+601 VILVP
-606 FIMHYFMVAAVCIV
+606 FIMHYFMVAAVCIA

-626 GMVGGAAIRSVCA
+626 GIVGGAAIRSVCA
-639 VFIDVPALLTC
+639 VLIDLPALLTC
-650 GVLGAF
+650 SALGAF
-656 SQVPGASI
+656 AQVPGASI

>member
-1 MGAYARARV
+1 MRCNGKRGEAMSAYTRARV

-23 RVQRSMFYPAN
+23 RVQRSSLYPAN
-34 MRTYIP
+34 MRSYIP

-61 FVQRVLRAACATGPI
+61 LVQRVLRAACATGPI
-76 RCACSALVGT
+76 RSACSALVGT

-105 AARAAHACVWHTR
+105 AAWAAHVCVWHTHA
-118 SQLYRRIAACF
+118 QLYRRIASSF

-148 TAARNTAQLCEAVH
+148 TTARNTVQLCETVH

-186 ILGYQSPHG
+186 IIGYQSPHG
-195 ATHTAH
+195 ATRAAH
-201 SDSRCKMFQA
+201 ADSRCKTLQA
-211 KESTAMYCADGGFIP
+211 KESTATYCTEGEFIP
-226 TPALFARVSFS
+226 TPALFAHVSFS

-254 VPCTPAQLSSIARG
+254 VPCTTAQLSSIARG

-278 YVRRWPRSV
+278 HVRRWPRSV

-307 SVRVA
+307 PIRAA

-323 AGALAPACEPA
+323 AGALSQ
-334 PPFDNAGALSREAVS
+334 GAAVED
-349 AKSDISVLSLRA
+349 SDISASSLRA

-383 VTCDIAHV
+383 VTCGIAHV

-454 SVLHRKKHT
+454 SVLHRRKHT

-509 GFCDSTQRG
+509 GFCSSAQRG
-518 VISALEYY
+518 VVSALEYN
-526 IDDWRLPAHIRSFC
+526 IDDGCLPAHIRSILERC
-540 EHAWRVVHSN
+540 WRVLRSN

-565 NTLATTIAT
+565 NTLANTIAT

-620 AGTFAF
+620 VGTFAF
-626 GMVGGAAIRSVCA
+626 GMIGGAAIRSVCA
-639 VFIDVPALLTC
+639 VFIDMPALLTC
-650 GVLGAF
+650 SALGACA
-656 SQVPGASI
+656 QVPGASI

>member
-1 MGAYARARV
+1 MGAYTRARV
-10 RDMQDTPAPYPGA
+10 RETQDIPALYPGA
-23 RVQRSMFYPAN
+23 RVQRSSLYPAN
-34 MRTYIP
+34 MRSYIP
-40 GVCICYAAL
+40 CVCICYAAL
-49 HLSCAYMRQSFA
+49 HLSCAYMRQSCVLVQHTFSDAFA
-61 FVQRVLRAACATGPI
+61 AAPI
-76 RCACSALVGT
+76 RCACSALVCT

-105 AARAAHACVWHTR
+105 AARAAHACVWHTHA
-118 SQLYRRIAACF
+118 QLYRRIAACF
-129 MWCVVGISTG
+129 IWCVVGISAA
-139 CVITLFSLY
+139 CVLTLFSLY
-148 TAARNTAQLCEAVH
+148 TTARNTVQLCETVH
-162 HAPMRVQVV
+162 HAPVRVQVV

-186 ILGYQSPHG
+186 IIGYQSPHG
-195 ATHTAH
+195 ATRAAH
-201 SDSRCKMFQA
+201 ADSRCKTLQA
-211 KESTAMYCADGGFIP
+211 KESTATYCTEGEFIP
-226 TPALFARVSFS
+226 TPALFAHVSFS

-278 YVRRWPRSV
+278 HVRRWPRSV
-287 VGAIS
+287 VGALS
-292 SFRYA
+292 ALRYA

-307 SVRVA
+307 PIRAA

-323 AGALAPACEPA
+323 AGAL
-334 PPFDNAGALSREAVS
+334 SREAVS
-349 AKSDISVLSLRA
+349 AKSDMSVLSLRA

-383 VTCDIAHV
+383 VTCGIAHV

-454 SVLHRKKHT
+454 SVLHRRKHT

-509 GFCDSTQRG
+509 GFCASTQRG
-518 VISALEYY
+518 VVSALEYN
-526 IDDWRLPAHIRSFC
+526 IDDGCLPAHIRSILERC
-540 EHAWRVVHSN
+540 WRVLRSN
-550 HARRSKHHTRASSLS
+550 HARRSKHHTRASPFS
-565 NTLATTIAT
+565 NTLATAIAT

-620 AGTFAF
+620 AVTVAS
-626 GMVGGAAIRSVCA
+626 GMIGGALIRSVCA
-639 VFIDVPALLTC
+639 VFIDVPALCTC
-650 GVLGAF
+650 SILGAF
-656 SQVPGASI
+656 AQVPGASI
-664 ACSYLWSLVACACAV
+664 ACTYLWSLVACACAV

>member
-1 MGAYARARV
+1 MRCNGKRGEAMGAYTRARV

-23 RVQRSMFYPAN
+23 RVQRSTLYPAN

-49 HLSCAYMRQSFA
+49 HLSCAYMRQSCEL
-61 FVQRVLRAACATGPI
+61 VQRTFSDAFAAAPI
-76 RCACSALVGT
+76 RSACSALVGT
-86 WDGRMVLVCLVCAL
+86 WDGRMVLVCLVCSL

-105 AARAAHACVWHTR
+105 AAWAAHVCVWHTHA
-118 SQLYRRIAACF
+118 QLYRRIASSF

-148 TAARNTAQLCEAVH
+148 TTARNTVQLCETVH
-162 HAPMRVQVV
+162 HAPVRVQVV

-186 ILGYQSPHG
+186 IIGYQSPHG
-195 ATHTAH
+195 ATRAAH
-201 SDSRCKMFQA
+201 ADSRCKTLQA
-211 KESTAMYCADGGFIP
+211 KESTATYCTEGEFIP
-226 TPALFARVSFS
+226 TPALFAHVSFS

-244 ELTLDATLAP
+244 ELTLDAALAP

-278 YVRRWPRSV
+278 HVRRWPRSV
-287 VGAIS
+287 VGALS
-292 SFRYA
+292 ALRYA

-307 SVRVA
+307 PIRAA

-323 AGALAPACEPA
+323 AGAL
-334 PPFDNAGALSREAVS
+334 SREAVS
-349 AKSDISVLSLRA
+349 AKSYMSVLSLRA

-383 VTCDIAHV
+383 VTCGIAHV

-474 IVADNSCVVQPAFI
+474 IVSDNSCVVQPAFI

-509 GFCDSTQRG
+509 GFCASTQRG
-518 VISALEYY
+518 VVSALEYY
-526 IDDWRLPAHIRSFC
+526 IDDGCLPAHIRSILERC
-540 EHAWRVVHSN
+540 WRVLRSN
-550 HARRSKHHTRASSLS
+550 HARRSKHHTRASSFS

-606 FIMHYFMVAAVCIV
+606 FIMHYFMVAAVCIA

-626 GMVGGAAIRSVCA
+626 GMIGGTAIRSVCA

-650 GVLGAF
+650 SALGAF
-656 SQVPGASI
+656 AQVPGASI
-664 ACSYLWSLVACACAV
+664 ACTYLWSLVACACAV